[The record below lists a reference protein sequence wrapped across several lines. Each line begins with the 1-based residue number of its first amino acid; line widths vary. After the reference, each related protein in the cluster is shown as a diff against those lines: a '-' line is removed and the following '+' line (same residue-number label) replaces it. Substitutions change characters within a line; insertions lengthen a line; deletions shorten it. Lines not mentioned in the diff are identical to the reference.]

1 MIFDESE
8 PRARLGDTLASLG
21 REDLDPLSVEALH
34 ARIEALEAEIERAR
48 GSIARK
54 QSQKS
59 AADALFSFGGSPQAG
74 S

>member
-8 PRARLGDTLASLG
+8 PRVRAGEALTALG

-34 ARIEALEAEIERAR
+34 GRIEALEAEIERAR
-48 GSIARK
+48 ASIARK

-59 AADALFSFGGSPQAG
+59 AADALFSFGGSPQAD